1 MIGGKTLKALAT
13 QGALGLS
20 SLTML
25 RLFERRAPAPSI
37 AEIEVAHDGEVYR
50 VALKRL
56 ATSRRFTLRVRAASR
71 DVLLTMPARGS
82 LKSAREFA
90 ERHAGWIGARLARLP
105 KPIAFVPGAV
115 TPLRGLDHRIAH
127 RPEARGVVWTE
138 IGSNGPLICVSGEA
152 PHIARR
158 VGDFLKREAR
168 RDLEAA
174 VARHAERLK
183 VSPKRIVLRDTAS
196 RWGSCSSTG
205 ALNFSWR
212 LIFAPPYV
220 LDYLAAHEVSHI
232 VHMNHSPL
240 FWKLTR
246 RLFPETDRAEAWL
259 RTHGAGLHRF
269 GAAEG

>member
-1 MIGGKTLKALAT
+1 MFGLAFP
-13 QGALGLS
+13 S
-20 SLTML
+20 ML
-25 RLFERRAPAPSI
+25 RLFERRPPAPSV
-37 AEIEVAHDGEVYR
+37 AEIEVAHAGEVYR

-71 DVLLTMPARGS
+71 DVLLTVPARSS

-90 ERHAGWIGARLARLP
+90 ERHAAWIGARLARLP
-105 KPIAFVPGAV
+105 RPIAFAPGAV
-115 TPLRGLDHRIAH
+115 TPLRGLDHRIVH
-127 RPEARGVVWTE
+127 RPAERGVVWTE
-138 IGSNGPLICVSGEA
+138 TGVHGPLICVSGDA

-158 VGDFLKREAR
+158 VGDFLKKEAR
-168 RDLEAA
+168 KDLEAA
-174 VARHAERLK
+174 VGRHAERLK
-183 VSPKRIVLRDTAS
+183 VSPRRIVLRDTAT

-232 VHMNHSPL
+232 VHMNHSPM

-259 RTHGAGLHRF
+259 KAHGAALHRF
-269 GAAEG
+269 GVAEP